1 MKSRAVE
8 QRVRRS
14 RSALPKAT
22 RRHKAGGLQGSRE
35 AGSQSLD
42 GSRRPVSRDHAPL
55 PEPKLPEI
63 ETGTEVFAVDPLTI
77 KAHFEV
83 DYVHSYKQD
92 TPFFHG
98 LAKRKLLGSVC
109 THCNYRYATP
119 RSHCMYCGGKTEW
132 FELPA
137 EGRVHSWTT
146 CYFAAQEFLKDVPFT
161 LVLVEF
167 EGVDTLFLSRL
178 IGVERGNIQIGMP
191 IKPKF
196 RRKAT
201 WSVRD
206 VYFVRAGGPTRKA
219 EIRRL

>member
-1 MKSRAVE
+1 MKSRVQQKKAQRLKAESTPAVRAE
-8 QRVRRS
+8 KTAAR
-14 RSALPKAT
+14 AAIT
-22 RRHKAGGLQGSRE
+22 RRHLANEST
-35 AGSQSLD
+35 
-42 GSRRPVSRDHAPL
+42 

-63 ETGTEVFAVDPLTI
+63 EHGTEVFAVDPLTI
-77 KAHFEV
+77 RAHFEV

-98 LAKRKLLGSVC
+98 LANRKLLGSHC
-109 THCNYRYATP
+109 AKCNYRYATP

-137 EGRVHSWTT
+137 QGRVHSWTV
-146 CYFAAQEFLKDVPFT
+146 CYFAAQEFLKEVPFT

-167 EGVDTLFLSRL
+167 DGVDTLFLSRL
-178 IGVERGNIQIGMP
+178 IGVEREEIQIGMTV
-191 IKPKF
+191 KPKF

-206 VYFVRAGGPTRKA
+206 VYFVRTTPAPRQTERA
-219 EIRRL
+219 RV